1 MKMKVID
8 EGVKKASEELAK
20 FCLNKPWTA
29 HDIFLGCCIVAARV
43 AKEYDIDQDSVK
55 YALAILVK
63 NIDVKK

>member
-1 MKMKVID
+1 MKDKEAI
-8 EGVKKASEELAK
+8 KISEEIAD
-20 FCLNKPWTA
+20 FCVKKPWTA

-63 NIDVKK
+63 NVDVKK